1 MKKFAQQKGNFLYC
15 SLAATLFFSFGTE
28 NLEEVKF
35 YRFNA
40 FDCPHSWFTLD
51 AQDKKLMTPFKG
63 ALELMR
69 ASRVPM
75 GTGVDISERPVA
87 ALIKAT
93 FLEIARPPLVLQC
106 SRR

>member
-1 MKKFAQQKGNFLYC
+1 M
-15 SLAATLFFSFGTE
+15 
-28 NLEEVKF
+28 
-35 YRFNA
+35 
-40 FDCPHSWFTLD
+40 D

-93 FLEIARPPLVLQC
+93 FLEIA
-106 SRR
+106 